1 MPTRSN
7 MQSSNNYNAATDRRR
22 NYHPNRNQ
30 PRNFQQEDFHDDYS
44 QDMDEEQQPR
54 FNNRNRNRSNNRPN
68 NQNGPQNNQPR
79 NNNRRGRQQENR
91 NNFQQRNND
100 NSIAHSLSV
109 VEEAAHKPINY
120 HAFVE
125 ISRTAYSAVVGSPDV
140 AAQYNRFEF
149 VRTTYVTDEQYQQ
162 ILAILNQNQNFTYTF
177 PTNQQENVQ

>member
-1 MPTRSN
+1 MPNRSHA
-7 MQSSNNYNAATDRRR
+7 QSSNNYNAATDRRR

-30 PRNFQQEDFHDDYS
+30 QRNFPPEDFRDDNS
-44 QDMDEEQQPR
+44 QEYDEEQPR
-54 FNNRNRNRSNNRPN
+54 YNNRNRNRPN
-68 NQNGPQNNQPR
+68 NQNGPQNNQQR

-149 VRTTYVTDEQYQQ
+149 VKTTYVTEEQYQQ
-162 ILAILNQNQNFTYTF
+162 IQAILNQNQNFTYTF
-177 PTNQQENVQ
+177 PVNQQENVQ